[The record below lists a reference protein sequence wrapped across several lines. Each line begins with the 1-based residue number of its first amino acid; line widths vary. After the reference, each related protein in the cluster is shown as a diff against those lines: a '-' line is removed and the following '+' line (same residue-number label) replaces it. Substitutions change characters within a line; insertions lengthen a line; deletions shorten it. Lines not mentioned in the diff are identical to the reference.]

1 MIIVKYI
8 TINIKEFDVNKHA
21 FCSIPTPV
29 SAMHKAIRAREVI

>member
-29 SAMHKAIRAREVI
+29 SALLTAFQALEVI